1 MLTIPGVEI
10 TVVKELV
17 PRGLA
22 AAGTLGIVGFCENP
36 NTNEPLRELSS
47 LSEFR
52 DVFGAGSLAAMP
64 EVELAFANGLRAV
77 VVASLPVT
85 AGLAASTTIPTTLT
99 DTNAATQANAMAVMA
114 RTAGSWGNDLSVRFL
129 TKGNGAAQA
138 VDVFV
143 FTSAKAVQDNKPSET
158 FRNLSTT
165 GNDPRF
171 FQSVINAESGLIRM
185 SPTTPAFIVGG
196 GTAAPDNTNPTLAV
210 TPLTNGREATVDA
223 YRDALER
230 LETQPQ
236 IDMVIASNNMS
247 STTTATELYSTVISH
262 CEAMSRKAQN
272 RIGFGQIVPHGT
284 SRPDIEA
291 AKAMAGVLTSD
302 RFVLSA
308 PHGTVGA
315 VAGLVSGLQYFRAPT
330 YKTLRGIVAP
340 NFDFTDGDLRALL
353 TAGLLP
359 VDTLPRKGVAVIKG
373 IATSQEQINVQ
384 RTADRAVRTV
394 QNIAIDYVGLL
405 NNQAQRSALRQ
416 RIDEAFNAMFREG
429 ALVPSADGLSPP
441 YEVEV
446 SATNAEA
453 AAGIVRIGIAVR
465 PVRAI
470 DYIYATLNVKAF

>member
-22 AAGTLGIVGFCENP
+22 AAGTLGIVGCCERS

-47 LSEFR
+47 LQEFR
-52 DVFGAGSLAAMP
+52 DLFGAGSLASMP

-77 VVASLPVT
+77 VVAALPSTSGVP
-85 AGLAASTTIPTTLT
+85 ASTTIPIVQTSAGG
-99 DTNAATQANAMAVMA
+99 DTRTEQMAVTA
-114 RTAGSWGNDLSVRFL
+114 RASGVWGNDLRIRFL
-129 TKGNGAAQA
+129 AKGAGSAQS
-138 VDVFV
+138 VDVFIYV
-143 FTSAKAVQDNKPSET
+143 GDEAAQNDKITEA
-158 FRNLSTT
+158 FRNLSPSPP
-165 GNDPRF
+165 DPRF
-171 FQSVINAESGLIRM
+171 FMSVINAESGLIRM
-185 SPTTPAFIVGG
+185 APNAPAFIAAGG
-196 GTAAPDNTNPTLAV
+196 KALPENTNASAAV
-210 TPLTNGREATVDA
+210 SALTNGREATVPE
-223 YRDALER
+223 YREALER

-236 IDMVIASNNMS
+236 IDMVMASNLIASS
-247 STTTATELYSTVISH
+247 SVATELYSAVISH

-272 RIGFGQIVPHGT
+272 RIGLGQIVPHGK
-284 SRPDIEA
+284 SRPNIEA
-291 AKAMAGVLTSD
+291 AKTMAGVLTSD
-302 RFVLSA
+302 RFVLTA

-315 VAGLVSGLQYFRAPT
+315 VAGLISGLQYFRAPT
-330 YKTLRGIVAP
+330 YKTLRGIAEP

-353 TAGLLP
+353 RAGILP
-359 VDTLPRKGVAVIKG
+359 VDKLPRKGVAVIKG
-373 IATSQEQINVQ
+373 IATSQYQINVQ

-441 YEVEV
+441 YEVDV
-446 SATNAEA
+446 TATNAEA
-453 AAGIVRIGIAVR
+453 AAGIVRINIAVR